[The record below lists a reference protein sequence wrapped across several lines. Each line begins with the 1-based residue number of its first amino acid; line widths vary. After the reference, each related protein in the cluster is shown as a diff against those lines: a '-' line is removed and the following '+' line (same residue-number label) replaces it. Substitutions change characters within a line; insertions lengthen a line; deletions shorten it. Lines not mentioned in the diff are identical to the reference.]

1 MRIDEGDSL
10 VKMDRNFAFI
20 IIDSG
25 NVSVMRD
32 YTLRMLQLISL
43 RTAQNSSDLES
54 YIRNTLRFN
63 VAGFDAASTLLIYS
77 EPDSGDAPLT
87 MH

>member
-1 MRIDEGDSL
+1 MGIDERDSL
-10 VKMDRNFAFI
+10 VEMDRNFAFI

-25 NVSVMRD
+25 DVSVMRD
-32 YTLRMLQLISL
+32 YTLRMFQLVSL
-43 RTAQNSSDLES
+43 GAAQNSSDLES

-63 VAGFDAASTLLIYS
+63 VAGFEAASTLLIYS
-77 EPDSGDAPLT
+77 EPDSGEAALM